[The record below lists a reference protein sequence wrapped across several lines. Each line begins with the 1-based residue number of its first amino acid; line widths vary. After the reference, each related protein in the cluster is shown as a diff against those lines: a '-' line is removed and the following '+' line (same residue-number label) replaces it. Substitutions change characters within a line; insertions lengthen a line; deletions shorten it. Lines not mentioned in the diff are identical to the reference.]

1 VRSPWSKANPYSC
14 PVAEDDEQNRQPGAS
29 AISQKPEDNSLG
41 RLLSLSDGVFAIAMT
56 LLALDL
62 TVPVLKAPNH
72 SGHVTNQQLIHA
84 LAQQTDSYWSFILS
98 FYVIAIYWGAH
109 RRLMRSVT
117 VFTPNLVRDTVFLLL
132 LVAAMPFPTSLLG
145 TYGSLP
151 FALTL
156 YGAFNIVAVLLL
168 MLMSHDVRSLNL
180 IDHHAAGTN
189 YERRWQSWLS
199 LGVFVLCLPA
209 GYVLGN
215 GHGAYVLLLLALP
228 ARISFVR
235 KIFVRSKRARTSA

>member
-1 VRSPWSKANPYSC
+1 
-14 PVAEDDEQNRQPGAS
+14 VAEDDETTGTTGTKAQ
-29 AISQKPEDNSLG
+29 DNSLG
-41 RLLSLSDGVFAIAMT
+41 RLLTLSDGIFAIAMT

-62 TVPVLKAPNH
+62 KIPDGLGSHPSDSN
-72 SGHVTNQQLIHA
+72 LRHA
-84 LAQQTDSYWSFILS
+84 LAHNSASYLSFLLS
-98 FYVIAIYWGAH
+98 FYVVATYWIRH
-109 RRLMRSVT
+109 RELMRSV
-117 VFTPNLVRDTVFLLL
+117 VAIHPKLIRDTILLL
-132 LVAAMPFPTSLLG
+132 LVVAAMPFPTSLLG

-156 YGAFNIVAVLLL
+156 YGAFNIAAVLLL

-180 IDHHAAGTN
+180 LDHHAAGTN

-235 KIFVRSKRARTSA
+235 RVFVRSKGTRAST